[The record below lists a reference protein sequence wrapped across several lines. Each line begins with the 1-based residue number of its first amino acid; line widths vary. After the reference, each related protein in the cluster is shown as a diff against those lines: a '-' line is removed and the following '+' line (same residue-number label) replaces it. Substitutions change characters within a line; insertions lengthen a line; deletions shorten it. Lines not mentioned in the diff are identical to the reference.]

1 MESARKP
8 LRVAVLGA
16 GPAGTAMAAQAAS
29 CGHEAVLWSPRGG
42 GTRHILGSVTT
53 RGALAG
59 RWPVRVAADL
69 GRAMEGADAV
79 LICLPPAVLPG
90 GVVRIAGAL
99 RGDPALVFAPSGGL
113 AALLLQRELLARGG
127 VPRIG
132 ALPALPLLAQRNG
145 DGSLSVTGQRPR
157 LWLAGLPAAAAPALA
172 GLTARIFGVPVEPLP
187 DMLAAGLAE
196 PMALLGA
203 ARLLAPA
210 RMEEAPL
217 RLLAAFG
224 RERDALAAACGRV
237 LPGLDDLLAGTGPLP
252 DPPLAETLHGLEFL
266 AALGRATRTPLPL
279 LGGALALLKA
289 GMGGGASAHP
299 VLAALDGPTLA
310 RALG

>member
-1 MESARKP
+1 MEPAGKP

-16 GPAGTAMAAQAAS
+16 GPAGTAMAALAAAR
-29 CGHEAVLWSPRGG
+29 GHEAVLWSPRGG

-99 RGDPALVFAPSGGL
+99 RGDPALIFAPSGGL

-145 DGSLSVTGQRPR
+145 DGSLLVTGQRPR

-172 GLTARIFGVPVEPLP
+172 ALIARIFAVPVDPLP
-187 DMLAAGLAE
+187 DMLAAGLAD
-196 PMALLGA
+196 PMALVGA

-210 RMEEAPL
+210 RMEEAPP

-237 LPGLDDLLAGTGPLP
+237 LPGLDELLAGTGALA

-279 LGGALALLKA
+279 LGGALAILKA

>member
-1 MESARKP
+1 MEPAGKP

-16 GPAGTAMAAQAAS
+16 GPAGTAMAALAAAR
-29 CGHEAVLWSPRGG
+29 GHEAVLWSPRGG

-99 RGDPALVFAPSGGL
+99 RGDPALIFAPSGGL

-172 GLTARIFGVPVEPLP
+172 ELTGRIFAMPVDPLP
-187 DMLAAGLAE
+187 DMLAAGLAD
-196 PMALLGA
+196 PMALVGA

-210 RMEEAPL
+210 RMEEAPP

-237 LPGLDDLLAGTGPLP
+237 LPGLDELLAGTGALA
-252 DPPLAETLHGLEFL
+252 DPPLAETMHGLEFL

-279 LGGALALLKA
+279 LGGALAILKA